1 MLLLFNYLAICVSQA
16 VAFAPSA
23 LAVALGF
30 FIASFWAMVKRCR
43 PDVDVVDGVRFISFE
58 KKMSFWCVSG
68 GFHKNPGEWLPVETM
83 EVQVSGEPEGRP
95 TTFFHIAK
103 TQP

>member
-1 MLLLFNYLAICVSQA
+1 MSLFNYLAICVSQA

-43 PDVDVVDGVRFISFE
+43 PDVDVVDGVKFSRFERKSSSIS
-58 KKMSFWCVSG
+58 VSG
-68 GFHKNPGEWLPVETM
+68 GFSKKRMEWMPIETSLL
-83 EVQVSGEPEGRP
+83 QSARRS
-95 TTFFHIAK
+95 
-103 TQP
+103 